1 MAPRIKRARE
11 RLLRKGLCKTA
22 FFRQNLTEKQ
32 YFRQHRLTSFKKNII
47 IKIYFYELSVGS
59 ENRTLVTSKRETRFD
74 LLKEISVLGQIFEE
88 AIIFLSYVLIC
99 AALFKSRFSR
109 LATAIAF
116 GAAGIVIAV
125 VQTAITLSGE
135 VTLMFTLL
143 PLTTYLPFS
152 VLLFFLSGSGIFE
165 TAAVCSVGTLGVLIL
180 KSLQKILMG
189 FTNMNTENPGYVLDI
204 VINAVVALVA
214 AGLVFIAFRFIG
226 KEFRAFVI
234 ENKQNRSVRSVG
246 VTLCLPIL
254 LIFLMMFY
262 FLNSTTNVI
271 TLIFTML
278 IALSIFFIIAKLLN
292 SEAELMRVK
301 RSENELSEYIDIQ
314 RRSYD
319 RVVRKME
326 AAREYRHDMRHHLAV
341 IEGLAK
347 QDECDKI
354 IEYTSKLNG
363 SFGETQNV
371 IYCKNPEVNAVLSE
385 YISRAESAGCRI
397 NRSLALPEMIPFE
410 ENDVCLV
417 LANAIDNAINACSEL
432 PGEKRYINI
441 SAEYDGSHRL
451 LVSVE
456 NPCSNTP
463 KFDEN
468 GLPVSDKHSDEHGI
482 GLRSVKHIVEKY
494 NGFLR
499 CMPEN
504 GEFVFQA
511 VLFYD
516 SGVPGRKS
524 KNTESVPKR
533 AAASLLSLFAG
544 GIIMLNTLP
553 SVAEAASSLF
563 SVNIRTIWSLNRH
576 WGSNSI
582 NIDSPEF
589 EGSGAQE
596 LNSATK
602 SYTDEAKEKF
612 LWYFNRRYNGYV
624 AEDMKYTV
632 IRDDEKYFVV
642 RFNVTVNAGGSLEY
656 SRWIVF
662 DKSAGKVLEL
672 SDLFKDGSDY
682 IGVIS
687 TEIREQMIFRNE
699 HEGSAFFVDGSGA
712 FTKIKK
718 DANFYIDSFNRL
730 VIVFDE
736 YEVAPGS
743 MGSPEFFIP
752 NKVLESIA
760 R

>member
-1 MAPRIKRARE
+1 M
-11 RLLRKGLCKTA
+11 LVL
-22 FFRQNLTEKQ
+22 
-32 YFRQHRLTSFKKNII
+32 NIV
-47 IKIYFYELSVGS
+47 EV
-59 ENRTLVTSKRETRFD
+59 
-74 LLKEISVLGQIFEE
+74 
-88 AIIFLSYVLIC
+88 IIFLSYILIC

-109 LATAIAF
+109 LATVLAF
-116 GAAGIVIAV
+116 GAAGIVIAG
-125 VQTAITLSGE
+125 VQAAIALSGE
-135 VTLMFTLL
+135 TALMLTLL
-143 PLTTYLPFS
+143 PITAYLPFS
-152 VLLFFLSGSGIFE
+152 VLLFFLSGNRIFE
-165 TAAVCSVGTLGVLIL
+165 TAAVCSVGTLAVLIL
-180 KSLQKILMG
+180 KSLQKTLIG
-189 FTNMNTENPGYVLDI
+189 FSIANTETPRYVQII
-204 VINAVVALVA
+204 VIDAVVSLVA
-214 AGLVFIAFRFIG
+214 AGLVFVIFRFIR
-226 KEFRAFVI
+226 EPFRVYVI
-234 ENKQNRSVRSVG
+234 KNKQRR
-246 VTLCLPIL
+246 TAYLLCLPIIL
-254 LIFLMMFY
+254 VFILTFY
-262 FLNSTTNVI
+262 FLNSTGNKI

-292 SEAELMRVK
+292 SEAELARVK
-301 RSENELSEYIDIQ
+301 RSEDELSEYIDIQ
-314 RRSYD
+314 RRGYD

-326 AAREYRHDMRHHLAV
+326 ATREYRHDMRHHLTV

-347 QDECDKI
+347 QGDCDKI
-354 IEYTSKLNG
+354 IEYAGKLNG
-363 SFGETQNV
+363 SFGETQN
-371 IYCKNPEVNAVLSE
+371 ITYCKNPELNAVLSE

-397 NRSLALPEMIPFE
+397 NQRLALPEMLPFE

-417 LANAIDNAINACSEL
+417 LANAIDNAINACSGL
-432 PGEKRYINI
+432 PAEERYINI

-456 NPCSNTP
+456 NPCSCTIE
-463 KFDEN
+463 FDEH
-468 GLPVSDKHSDEHGI
+468 GLPVSDKNSDEHGI
-482 GLRSVKHIVEKY
+482 GLRSVKRIVEKY

-499 CMPEN
+499 CTPEN

-516 SGVPGRKS
+516 SGASVHKS
-524 KNTESVPKR
+524 EKTGSIPKR
-533 AAASLLSLFAG
+533 AAASLLSLGLG

-553 SVAEAASSLF
+553 SVAEAASSLL
-563 SVNIRTIWSLNRH
+563 SIDIRTIWSFNRS

-589 EGSGAQE
+589 EGSGAEE
-596 LNSATK
+596 LNSAVK
-602 SYTDEAKEKF
+602 NYTDEAKEKF

-642 RFNVTVNAGGSLEY
+642 QFNVAVNAGGSLDY

-672 SDLFKDGSDY
+672 SDLFKEGSDY

-687 TEIREQMIFRNE
+687 AEIREQMLFRNE
-699 HEGSAFFVDGSGA
+699 HEGCGFFVDGSNA

-752 NKVLESIA
+752 NKALDGIA